1 MASSF
6 NLEKLFISK
15 IIETQEMTKEVAA
28 TPPWFLDDR
37 DYREAFE
44 YILRY
49 YSEVGVVP
57 TLRVFKSDCPTIAL
71 VTAPESWD
79 DLLPRLRKQYIS
91 GIMTESLSNDV
102 ADALSSG
109 DVETAVNLVGAL
121 LSKVHTAVPSTMDVD
136 VTLNGEERLQR
147 YQDRRDNPGMMV
159 GIPTGYPTIDRATQ
173 GLQQGQLVTLTGLPK
188 ASKSTLAMRIAMT
201 IQEYGKKVLY
211 LTFEQTVAEQ
221 ERRLDAYRA
230 GFNDNLL
237 NSGEVTEDQWKSLQ
251 RGVHETSGYSTMVIS
266 QDCMTVSAIAAR
278 IDLIQPDVVIVDG
291 VYMMDDEQ
299 GEARESA
306 QALTHIVSG
315 LKKLAMRKMVCIV
328 AVTQSTPARTKGD
341 VLNGDSMK
349 GSRAFAEWSNTVIGI
364 ERTDDANYR
373 KMRILLSRSCP
384 LIDIMLQFDYDT
396 ARFAEDDEFDMDD
409 GDEELTDAARYET
422 SYERVGYSP

>member
-1 MASSF
+1 LASSF
-6 NLEKLFISK
+6 NLEKLFVSK
-15 IIETQEMTKEVAA
+15 IIESQEMTKEVAA
-28 TPPWFLDDR
+28 TPPWFLSDNT
-37 DYREAFE
+37 YKEAFE
-44 YILRY
+44 YILNY
-49 YSEVGVVP
+49 YSEVGTVP
-57 TLRVFKSDCPTIAL
+57 TLRVFKSDCPQVAL
-71 VTAPESWD
+71 VAVPESWD
-79 DLLPRLRKQYIS
+79 DLLPRLRKQYIA
-91 GIMTESLSNDV
+91 GIMTEELSNDI
-102 ADALSSG
+102 ADALDSG
-109 DVETAVNLVGAL
+109 DVETAVNRMGAL
-121 LSKVHTAVPSTMDVD
+121 LSKVHTSIPSTLDVD
-136 VTLNGEERLQR
+136 VTQNGEERLER
-147 YQDRRDNPGMMV
+147 YQERRDNPGSMV

-173 GLQQGQLVTLTGLPK
+173 GLQQGQLVTITGLPK

-201 IQEYGKKVLY
+201 VQEYGKKVLY

-237 NSGEVTEDQWKSLQ
+237 NSGEINEEQWRALQ

-278 IDLIQPDVVIVDG
+278 IDLIEPDVVIVDG

-306 QALTHIVSG
+306 AALTHIVSG

-328 AVTQSTPARTKGD
+328 AVTQSTPSRTKGE

-373 KMRILLSRSCP
+373 RMRILLSRSCP
-384 LIDIMLQFDYDT
+384 LVDIMLQFDYDT
-396 ARFAEDDEFDMDD
+396 ARFVEDDEFDMDD
-409 GDEELTDAARYET
+409 DEELTDAEQYQT
-422 SYERVGYSP
+422 SYERVGYNP